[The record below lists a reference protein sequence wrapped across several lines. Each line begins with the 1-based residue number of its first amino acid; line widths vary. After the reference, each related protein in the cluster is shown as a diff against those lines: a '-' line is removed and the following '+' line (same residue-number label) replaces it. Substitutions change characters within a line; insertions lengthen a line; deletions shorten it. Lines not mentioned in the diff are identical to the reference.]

1 TKSVTEQQHEPQL
14 PAEPDELPDDP
25 ERLARKKRGEKLS
38 RWALAIVV
46 VLSVITLAARTFD
59 SDGGVFDFS
68 DEKAEQAAA
77 EAAEAAAAEAAL
89 NPVPESLAGL
99 GLFHEVT
106 GPQAVTEVEQ
116 LHGKAL
122 GAGLDSAWIAKYG
135 QQGEATLWISR
146 SNREEDAVEMLDRMT
161 VLIEDGGTPFTGLE
175 NIGED
180 AAPIYQLD
188 GMGQRHY
195 YFRSGKDLYW
205 LAAPPAQ
212 AEAALQELLTS
223 SGRGSAVSESP
234 QLEEAA

>member
-1 TKSVTEQQHEPQL
+1 MTEQEHEPRL
-14 PAEPDELPDDP
+14 PAEPDQLPDDPESDP

-68 DEKAEQAAA
+68 DEKAERAAA
-77 EAAEAAAAEAAL
+77 EAAEAAAL

-99 GLFHEVT
+99 ALVDEVT
-106 GPQAVTEVEQ
+106 GPQALTEVEH
-116 LHGKAL
+116 LHGKPL
-122 GAGLDSAWIAKYG
+122 GAGLDSAWIARYG

-161 VLIEDGGTPFTGLE
+161 VLIADGGTPFTGLE
-175 NIGED
+175 DIGED
-180 AAPIYQLD
+180 AAPVYQLD

-195 YFRSGKDLYW
+195 YFRSGTDLYW

-223 SGRGSAVSESP
+223 SGQGSTVSKLP
-234 QLEEAA
+234 RLEEAA

>member
-1 TKSVTEQQHEPQL
+1 MPG
-14 PAEPDELPDDP
+14 EPDQLPDDP
-25 ERLARKKRGEKLS
+25 ERDSESERLARKQHGQKLS

-68 DEKAEQAAA
+68 DEKAERAAA
-77 EAAEAAAAEAAL
+77 EAAEAAAEAAVL
-89 NPVPESLAGL
+89 NPVPASLVGL
-99 GLFHEVT
+99 DLVDEVT
-106 GPQAVTEVEQ
+106 GPQALTEVEQ
-116 LHGKAL
+116 LHGKPL
-122 GAGLDSAWIAKYG
+122 GEGLDAAWIARYG
-135 QQGEATLWISR
+135 RQGEATLWISR

-175 NIGED
+175 DIGED
-180 AAPIYQLD
+180 AAPVYQLD

-195 YFRSGKDLYW
+195 YFRSGTDLYW

-223 SGRGSAVSESP
+223 SGQGSRISESP
-234 QLEEAA
+234 HLEEAA